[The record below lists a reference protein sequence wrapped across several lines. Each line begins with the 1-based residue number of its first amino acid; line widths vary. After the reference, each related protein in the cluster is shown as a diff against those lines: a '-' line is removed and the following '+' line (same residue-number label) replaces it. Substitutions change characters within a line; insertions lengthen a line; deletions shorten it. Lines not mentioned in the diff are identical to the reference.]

1 MVVTLNKF
9 LICTFKATYYL
20 FDLIKDGCFF
30 LYLYDRL
37 KFIYSHAIL
46 LKGLVWC
53 HGLSLLLSICVTGWG
68 IQISGAIVNL
78 DGIESPTCVNLLRV
92 FFFVVAPLIPIVI
105 VYRAVSFSIEEKRLK
120 AKWRKS
126 KDVGVTSLWH
136 SYNLVSKK
144 NRNLMMAYS
153 DLKMVKASLES
164 VPQIYFLTIFYLA
177 SWLIPKTAYLGL
189 DLDYKD
195 PKMTFD
201 EIYLFASLLLSYA
214 STILSFVSA
223 MNIRKHGQMT
233 LANKVLVGLSAT
245 FQIAG
250 RLWPMM
256 VTSMLAI
263 VDTPP
268 LSAPQAALLVILP
281 LVCHWVS
288 VTFRNSI

>member
-1 MVVTLNKF
+1 
-9 LICTFKATYYL
+9 
-20 FDLIKDGCFF
+20 
-30 LYLYDRL
+30 
-37 KFIYSHAIL
+37 
-46 LKGLVWC
+46 
-53 HGLSLLLSICVTGWG
+53 
-68 IQISGAIVNL
+68 
-78 DGIESPTCVNLLRV
+78 
-92 FFFVVAPLIPIVI
+92 
-105 VYRAVSFSIEEKRLK
+105 
-120 AKWRKS
+120 
-126 KDVGVTSLWH
+126 
-136 SYNLVSKK
+136 
-144 NRNLMMAYS
+144 MMAYS

-189 DLDYKD
+189 DLDAKD
-195 PKMTFD
+195 PKITVD
-201 EIYLFASLLLSYA
+201 EIYLFASLFLSYA

-288 VTFRNSI
+288 VTFHLKKKNIFFLFSDFPASPLQSVGCVQTDQLLATPTPPEGFAPHKQHMGRNSTTFIFIAHFKSK

>member
-1 MVVTLNKF
+1 
-9 LICTFKATYYL
+9 
-20 FDLIKDGCFF
+20 
-30 LYLYDRL
+30 
-37 KFIYSHAIL
+37 
-46 LKGLVWC
+46 
-53 HGLSLLLSICVTGWG
+53 
-68 IQISGAIVNL
+68 
-78 DGIESPTCVNLLRV
+78 
-92 FFFVVAPLIPIVI
+92 
-105 VYRAVSFSIEEKRLK
+105 
-120 AKWRKS
+120 
-126 KDVGVTSLWH
+126 
-136 SYNLVSKK
+136 
-144 NRNLMMAYS
+144 MAYS

-201 EIYLFASLLLSYA
+201 EIYLFASLFLSYA

-250 RLWPMM
+250 RLWLMV

-263 VDTPP
+263 VDIPP
-268 LSAPQAALLVILP
+268 LSASQALLLLLLP
-281 LVCHWVS
+281 VVTHWVC
-288 VTFRNSI
+288 I